1 MTYRIEYQGVP
12 KLATSHYCHGKWRSG
27 SVGSC
32 PRHDKLAKK
41 QPNVYRGVGDPGGR
55 SGTKKTAA
63 KKTTAKKTTPKKTEK
78 SSGSSAS
85 AD

>member
-1 MTYRIEYQGVP
+1 M
-12 KLATSHYCHGKWRSG
+12 ATSHYCHGKWRSG

-32 PRHDKLAKK
+32 PRHEKLAKK
-41 QPNVYRGVGDPGGR
+41 QTTVYRGVGDPGGR

-63 KKTTAKKTTPKKTEK
+63 KKSTAKKTEKSTPKKTEKK

-85 AD
+85 TD